1 MRVDGL
7 WRFPVKSFQGLVEQS
22 VELGLG
28 GVEGDR
34 QWGVVGSDGTQV
46 LTAKRHRLM
55 LQGETDGL
63 ELWWPDSERFRL
75 PAAGSVDPELNAAMS
90 AWLGVEV
97 SLQAVTPATE
107 VSYEMTFDPPND
119 DAEMVA
125 IPAPVGSFVDL
136 APLHLLVSQTLAW
149 CAQARPELDWDL
161 RRFRPNMLLDVEG
174 HEPFAEDSWVG
185 RRIQVGTAA
194 LEVMQPAVRCA
205 MPLRAQPGLDGQP
218 AMYGALE
225 ELHANHLG
233 LYVKVIEPGT
243 VSVGDVAVMAA

>member
-7 WRFPVKSFQGLVEQS
+7 WRFPVKSFQGLAES
-22 VELGLG
+22 SLELGIG

-34 QWGVVGSDGTQV
+34 QWGLVDRDGERV
-46 LTAKRHRLM
+46 LSAKRYRL
-55 LQGETDGL
+55 LLEGETDGF
-63 ELWWPDSERFRL
+63 EMWWPGSERFQL
-75 PAAGSVDPELNAAMS
+75 PEVGSIDPELNAAVS

-97 SLQAVTPATE
+97 SVQAVTPSTE
-107 VSYEMTFDPPND
+107 LSYEMTFDPPND
-119 DAEMVA
+119 DAEMFA

-136 APLHLLVSQTLAW
+136 APLHLMVRQTLGW
-149 CAQARPELDWDL
+149 CAQARPELDWDV

-185 RRIQVGTAA
+185 RRIQVGTAV

-205 MPLRAQPGLDGQP
+205 MPLRAQPGLGAQP
-218 AMYGALE
+218 AMYRALE